1 MSRERKLLG
10 KDSCRFRCLSSVSCS
25 AKYSG
30 YRRKY
35 SRRFE
40 HSLGTMS
47 KVIFTTKISSSYD
60 DRPEEYYHF
69 PRTYLAQ
76 AQSAVGDHVI
86 YYEPRRLSLE
96 DSSRG
101 GKQAYFATA
110 KVEEITEDPAR
121 PDHFY
126 AKISG
131 YLSFD
136 RPVPFVEGATYYESA
151 LRKSD
156 GSTNRGAFGRAV
168 RFIPEIE
175 FDRILATG
183 FATELARAP
192 SSQNNYSEGFEEPV
206 QSYERPIV
214 ELTISKPFRERAFMH
229 AVREAY
235 GNRCAF
241 TGLKLINGGGRPEVQ
256 AAHIKAVAEN
266 GPDSI
271 RNGLAL
277 SGTFHWLF
285 DRGLLSVD
293 DDHKILVAKTNVPDQ
308 IRGLLN
314 ADGKILAPEDQ
325 RYWPHPYYLKYHRNK
340 RFKG

>member
-1 MSRERKLLG
+1 
-10 KDSCRFRCLSSVSCS
+10 
-25 AKYSG
+25 
-30 YRRKY
+30 
-35 SRRFE
+35 
-40 HSLGTMS
+40 MS
-47 KVIFTTKISSSYD
+47 KVIFTTKVSSAYD

-69 PRTYLAQ
+69 PNTYLAQ
-76 AQSAVGDHVI
+76 ARSAVGDHII
-86 YYEPRRLSLE
+86 YYEPRRLSSD

-110 KVEEITEDPAR
+110 KVDEIVEDRAR
-121 PDHFY
+121 PDHYY

-136 RPVPFVEGATYYESA
+136 RPVPFIEGDTYYESA

-168 RFIPEIE
+168 RGIPEDE
-175 FDRILATG
+175 FDLILKAG
-183 FATELARAP
+183 FATELAP
-192 SSQNNYSEGFEEPV
+192 NVQETFVGGFEEPV

-214 ELTISKPFRERAFMH
+214 ELTVSRPFRDRAFMH
-229 AVREAY
+229 AVRDAY
-235 GNRCAF
+235 GNQCAF

-256 AAHIKAVAEN
+256 AAHIKSVAEL

-293 DDHKILVAKTNVPDQ
+293 DDYRILVAKDHVPAQ
-308 IRGLLN
+308 VRALLN
-314 ADGKILAPEDQ
+314 ADGKILAPRESSY
-325 RYWPHPYYLKYHRNK
+325 RPHPYYLRHHREHT
-340 RFKG
+340 FKG

>member
-1 MSRERKLLG
+1 
-10 KDSCRFRCLSSVSCS
+10 
-25 AKYSG
+25 
-30 YRRKY
+30 
-35 SRRFE
+35 
-40 HSLGTMS
+40 MS
-47 KVIFTTKISSSYD
+47 KAIFTTKISSIYD

-76 AQSAVGDHVI
+76 ARSAIGDHII
-86 YYEPRRLSLE
+86 YYEPRRLSGE

-110 KVEEITEDPAR
+110 KVEDVIEDHAR
-121 PDHFY
+121 ADHYY

-136 RPVPFVEGATYYESA
+136 RPVPFVEGAAYYESA
-151 LRKSD
+151 LQKSD

-168 RFIPEIE
+168 RVIQEVE
-175 FDRILATG
+175 FDQILKAG
-183 FATELARAP
+183 FAAELSP
-192 SSQNNYSEGFEEPV
+192 SDTATTVEGFDEPV
-206 QSYERPIV
+206 QSYQRPIV
-214 ELTISKPFRERAFMH
+214 ELTVLRPFRDRAFMR

-235 GNRCAF
+235 ENRCAF

-256 AAHIKAVAEN
+256 AAHIKSVAQE
-266 GPDSI
+266 GPDSV

-293 DDHKILVAKTNVPDQ
+293 EDHRILVAKGHVPDQ
-308 IRGLLN
+308 ILGLLN
-314 ADGKILAPEDQ
+314 GDGKVILPTEEIY
-325 RYWPHPYYLKYHRNK
+325 RPHPYYLRYHREHT
-340 RFKG
+340 FKG

>member
-1 MSRERKLLG
+1 
-10 KDSCRFRCLSSVSCS
+10 
-25 AKYSG
+25 
-30 YRRKY
+30 
-35 SRRFE
+35 
-40 HSLGTMS
+40 MS

-76 AQSAVGDHVI
+76 AQSAVGDHII
-86 YYEPRRLSLE
+86 YYEPRRLGPE

-101 GKQAYFATA
+101 GKQAYFARA
-110 KVEEITEDPAR
+110 KVEEIIEDRAR
-121 PDHFY
+121 PNHFY

-136 RPVPFVEGATYYESA
+136 RPVPFVEGATYYETA
-151 LRKSD
+151 LRKPD

-168 RFIPEIE
+168 RVIPEIE
-175 FDRILATG
+175 FDRILAAG
-183 FATELARAP
+183 FATELVQTSSIQRAY
-192 SSQNNYSEGFEEPV
+192 SSGFEEPV

-229 AVREAY
+229 AVRGAY
-235 GNRCAF
+235 DNRCAF

-256 AAHIKAVAEN
+256 AAHIKAVAES

-293 DDHKILVAKTNVPDQ
+293 DDHRILVSESNVPDQ

-314 ADGKILAPEDQ
+314 MGGKILAPKEQ
-325 RYWPHPYYLKYHRNK
+325 SYWPHPYYLRYHREHK
-340 RFKG
+340 FKG